1 MSDFKLNPPEHT
13 PVVLYKPKSSTLDK
27 LRRRGKAFF
36 YQEVHAS
43 HPIHEPL
50 TGVKAVIN
58 LYDFSLSIGT
68 EMAKNIIRL
77 SKDYCVVVI
86 HDHGA
91 ESLCVCMSKCFLI
104 RSLNDTIIQEIQAI
118 WEEERE

>member
-1 MSDFKLNPPEHT
+1 MSDFKLNPPEHK
-13 PVVLYKPKSSTLDK
+13 PVLLYKPKSSTLDK
-27 LRRRGKAFF
+27 LRRRGKTHF

-58 LYDFSLSIGT
+58 LYDFSLSIGL

-77 SKDYCVVVI
+77 SKDYSVVVI
-86 HDHGA
+86 HDHDA

-104 RSLNDTIIQEIQAI
+104 RSENDSIIQEIQAI
-118 WEEERE
+118 WEEEYG